1 MVVLSEVVV
10 VFTIPSSLLFASLL
24 LEVNAN
30 NMTTNTGNN
39 KSRNGDTLVNFFMV
53 LRFKV

>member
-1 MVVLSEVVV
+1 MFSEVVV
-10 VFTIPSSLLFASLL
+10 VFTIPSSLLLASLL
-24 LEVNAN
+24 LAVNAN
-30 NMTTNTGNN
+30 NITINTGNN